1 MFNINMSTLSGLAVG
16 ILVGV
21 AATLATHANQADA
34 QRAQGDY
41 YGSGAWRAEAV
52 PMTDNGP
59 AVAWR
64 INSFTGQMEMC
75 TNAKP
80 QPTCVAMPQPGQ

>member
-1 MFNINMSTLSGLAVG
+1 MLNINMNTLSGLAVG

-21 AATLATHANQADA
+21 AATLATGANHADA
-34 QRAQGDY
+34 QRTGGDY

-52 PMTDNGP
+52 PTTGNGP

-75 TNAKP
+75 TIALPEPK
-80 QPTCVAMPQPGQ
+80 CVAMPAPAK

>member
-1 MFNINMSTLSGLAVG
+1 MLKINMNTLSGLAVG

-21 AATLATHANQADA
+21 AATLATYANRADA
-34 QRAQGDY
+34 QRATGDY
-41 YGSGAWRAEAV
+41 YGSGAWRAAV
-52 PMTDNGP
+52 APTAGDTP

-75 TNAKP
+75 TNALP
-80 QPTCVAMPQPGQ
+80 QPKCVAMPPPGK

>member
-1 MFNINMSTLSGLAVG
+1 MFNINTSTLSGLAVG

-21 AATLATHANQADA
+21 AATLATYANHADA
-34 QRAQGDY
+34 QRATGDY

-52 PMTDNGP
+52 PTTGNGP

-75 TNAKP
+75 ASAAPEPK
-80 QPTCVAMPQPGQ
+80 CVTMPPPRP

>member
-1 MFNINMSTLSGLAVG
+1 MLNINTHTLSGLAVG

-21 AATLATHANQADA
+21 AATLATGANRADA
-34 QRAQGDY
+34 QRATGDY

-52 PMTDNGP
+52 PTAGDAP

-75 TNAKP
+75 TSAQP
-80 QPTCVAMPQPGQ
+80 QPKCVAMPPPEK

>member
-1 MFNINMSTLSGLAVG
+1 MLNINANTLSGLAVG

-21 AATLATHANQADA
+21 AATLATAAKQADA
-34 QRAQGDY
+34 QRTGGDY

-52 PMTDNGP
+52 PASGSGP

-75 TNAKP
+75 MNTLP
-80 QPTCVAMPQPGQ
+80 QPQCVAMPSPTQ